1 MALVLADRVK
11 ETTTTTGTGTVTLAG
26 AATGY
31 QSFTVG
37 IGDGNTTYYAIS
49 GGTEWEVGIGTYTAS
64 GTTLSRTTVLSSSN
78 GGSLVSFSSGSKDV
92 ICTYPAAKA
101 IAAGT
106 GCFTDQFTGSYTD
119 GVVIDHVTGFGRIT
133 VGTADSIQF
142 YTGGPSGTLLG
153 EALASGAWDFNGSV
167 SVGTGTHVGGAT
179 NPLMEASG
187 STNQY
192 VQVYVHNDSSGA
204 SASSDF
210 AAYPDNGTDTS
221 GWVDMG
227 ITSSAYSDANYPI
240 TGANEGY
247 VFMSAVSG
255 SGKTGNLVFA
265 TDSTGTANAFQWYVG
280 GFNQAKSAYKMQLN
294 GTALTLAVPITSTV
308 TTGTAPFTVAST
320 TQVANLNAAAAGMA
334 TNIASGAAN
343 QIPYQTGS
351 GATSFIT
358 APTTGSTSLTW
369 NGSAFVW
376 AAAGGGGSVAGSNT
390 QIQYNNAGA
399 FGASA
404 NFTYDASTNTLSLL
418 GTDPSWIL
426 NGITT
431 EPTAPAA
438 GTLEIYAKSIAGR
451 MLPKWVGPSGFDT
464 PFQAAISQNKVAWWN
479 PPGNATTVPGV
490 LGIAAPTSI
499 GTATARNVATT
510 NVFTRARRLGYN
522 SAGTAGQAGG
532 HFLGTA
538 QYTTGAGG
546 GVGGFYYVCRFGSAD
561 TLAQA
566 IMFVGMSSSTATPTV
581 TASPATFT
589 NSIGVGCATGDTNL
603 SIYYGGSAA
612 QTPIA
617 LGASFPAKTNST
629 DLYELVLFSSS
640 ATATSVGYRVT
651 NITSGAQASGTLT
664 AATAGTQL
672 PASTTLL
679 AHRAYRSNNAT
690 ATAVLIDIVS
700 VYIETDT

>member
-26 AATGY
+26 AVAGF
-31 QSFTVG
+31 QSFSA
-37 IGDGNTTYYAIS
+37 IGGGNTTYYTIANGS
-49 GGTEWEVGIGTYTAS
+49 EWEVGIGTYTAA
-64 GTTLSRTTVLSSSN
+64 GTTLSRTTVLASSN
-78 GGSLVSFSSGSKDV
+78 AGSLVNFSAGSKDV
-92 ICTYPAAKA
+92 FCTYPSSKA

-106 GCFTDQFTGSYTD
+106 GYFTDQYTGNFVD
-119 GVVIDHVTGFGRIT
+119 GVVIDYGSGFGRIT
-133 VGTADSIQF
+133 VGAADGIQF
-142 YTGGPSGTLLG
+142 YNGGPSGNLLG
-153 EALASGAWDFNGSV
+153 EALDNGDWDFNGSV
-167 SVGTGTHVGGAT
+167 TVGTGTAIGGFT
-179 NPLMEASG
+179 NPLISANAN
-187 STNQY
+187 TNGY
-192 VQVYVHNDSSGA
+192 VEIYAHNDNSGTSA
-204 SASSDF
+204 SADIVV
-210 AAYPDNGTDTS
+210 YPDNGADAT
-221 GWVDMG
+221 GWVDLG
-227 ITSSAYSDANYPI
+227 INSSGFTDAAYSISSP
-240 TGANEGY
+240 NEGY
-247 VFMSAVSG
+247 LLMSAPSG
-255 SGKTGNLVFA
+255 ASKTGNFVFA
-265 TDSTGTANAFQWYVG
+265 TDSTGTSNAFQWYVG
-280 GFNQAKSAYKMQLN
+280 GFTQAKSAYKMQLN
-294 GTALTLAVPITSTV
+294 GTNLTLSVPITSTV
-308 TTGTAPFTVAST
+308 ATGTAPFTVAST
-320 TQVANLNAAAAGMA
+320 TQVANLNAATAGTA
-334 TNIASGAAN
+334 TNIAAGAAN
-343 QIPYQTGS
+343 RIPYQTGS
-351 GATSFIT
+351 GATSFIV

-376 AAAGGGGSVAGSNT
+376 AAAGGGGAVAGSDT

-404 NFTYDASTNTLSLL
+404 NFTYNSSTNTLSLI
-418 GTDPSWIL
+418 GTDPGMVL

-431 EPTAPAA
+431 EPSAPAA

-490 LGIAAPTSI
+490 LGIAAPTAL

-510 NVFTRARRLGYN
+510 NAFTRARRLGYN
-522 SAGTAGQAGG
+522 SAATAGQAGG
-532 HFLGTA
+532 HYLGTA
-538 QYTTGAGG
+538 QYTTGAGSG
-546 GVGGFYYVCRFGSAD
+546 LGGFYYVCRFGSAD

-566 IMFVGMSSSTATPTV
+566 IMFVGMTSSTAAPTV

-589 NSIGVGCATGDTNL
+589 NAIGVGCATGDTTL

-612 QTPIA
+612 QTPIS

-629 DLYELVLFSSS
+629 DLYELVLFSASN
-640 ATATSVGYRVT
+640 TATSVGYRVT
-651 NITSGAQASGTLT
+651 NISSGVQASGTLT
-664 AATAGTQL
+664 AASAGVQL